1 MLVVY
6 KISIVIALPLLAEA
20 VLTVKNGRF
29 AADIRNVKGTQKVRT
44 FDEDIAFVIVV
55 RGVTSS
61 LKHPPII
68 MGLVT
73 PARVRTVSAVEPMVS
88 VEDTAD
94 TEFTEMLF
102 ATKLP
107 AESLATILPDEY
119 VGNADIFH
127 VVALVPLKL
136 PPVIYAPGVIELF
149 NCLA

>member
-1 MLVVY
+1 VY
-6 KISIVIALPLLAEA
+6 KISIVIALPLFVEA
-20 VLTVKNGRF
+20 VLTVKNGRL
-29 AADIRNVKGTQKVRT
+29 AADIRNVNGTQKVRT
-44 FDEDIAFVIVV
+44 FEEDNAFVIVV

-107 AESLATILPDEY
+107 TGSLATRLPDEY
-119 VGNADIFH
+119 PYAADIFH